1 VTNDLNHETGKELY
15 DSGDMAN
22 VTDEPFLQELQG
34 TMALV
39 QAPTDLRE
47 NLLRIPDQAANEG
60 SFLRRILP
68 VAAALLLAIGIG
80 LYYQPVENSD
90 FADEIFGHI
99 YFEEPYYG
107 EGNVL
112 SLAEVNARMAPVL
125 GKQINADGE
134 NFIITFAK
142 DCFVAKQKTMHL
154 VVKGETGP
162 VNFMMIPSRVVEGEL
177 RFSDQRFNGLATPA
191 SGGTLVVVGN
201 KQESITRYRDRMAS
215 SLNWKY

>member
-15 DSGDMAN
+15 EGDLA
-22 VTDEPFLQELQG
+22 TGSDEPFLLELQG

-39 QAPTDLRE
+39 QARAGLRE
-47 NLLRIPDQAANEG
+47 NLLRIPEQAANEG

-68 VAAALLLAIGIG
+68 VAAVLLLAIGIG
-80 LYYQPVENSD
+80 LYYQLVENSG

-112 SLAEVNARMAPVL
+112 SLAEVNARLGPVL
-125 GKQINADGE
+125 GKQMNAEGE

-142 DCFVAKQKTMHL
+142 DCFVARQKAMHL

-177 RFSDQRFNGLATPA
+177 RFSDQRFNGLATAA

-201 KQESITRYRDRMAS
+201 KQEALTPYRDRMAS
-215 SLNWKY
+215 SLNWQY